1 MGVDIILKIAGIG
14 IFTAIV
20 SVILKKSDR
29 DDVATFATLAG
40 LIVVIVLVLDMIS
53 GLFDTIKNLLSIKP
67 SCVLHRTSELVD
79 EVPPRCSYERSAIFP
94 ELMTRQRPSRYRDVR
109 FRPYGKQKEANGC
122 AICNWMPLRVAGA

>member
-40 LIVVIVLVLDMIS
+40 LIVVIVLVIDMIS
-53 GLFDTIKNLLSIKP
+53 GLFDTIKSLLSI
-67 SCVLHRTSELVD
+67 
-79 EVPPRCSYERSAIFP
+79 Y
-94 ELMTRQRPSRYRDVR
+94 
-109 FRPYGKQKEANGC
+109 
-122 AICNWMPLRVAGA
+122 

>member
-53 GLFDTIKNLLSIKP
+53 GLFDTIKSLLS
-67 SCVLHRTSELVD
+67 L
-79 EVPPRCSYERSAIFP
+79 Y
-94 ELMTRQRPSRYRDVR
+94 
-109 FRPYGKQKEANGC
+109 
-122 AICNWMPLRVAGA
+122 

>member
-53 GLFDTIKNLLSIKP
+53 GLVDTIKALLSI
-67 SCVLHRTSELVD
+67 
-79 EVPPRCSYERSAIFP
+79 Y
-94 ELMTRQRPSRYRDVR
+94 
-109 FRPYGKQKEANGC
+109 
-122 AICNWMPLRVAGA
+122 

>member
-1 MGVDIILKIAGIG
+1 MKIAGIG

-53 GLFDTIKNLLSIKP
+53 GLFDTIKSLLS
-67 SCVLHRTSELVD
+67 L
-79 EVPPRCSYERSAIFP
+79 Y
-94 ELMTRQRPSRYRDVR
+94 
-109 FRPYGKQKEANGC
+109 
-122 AICNWMPLRVAGA
+122 